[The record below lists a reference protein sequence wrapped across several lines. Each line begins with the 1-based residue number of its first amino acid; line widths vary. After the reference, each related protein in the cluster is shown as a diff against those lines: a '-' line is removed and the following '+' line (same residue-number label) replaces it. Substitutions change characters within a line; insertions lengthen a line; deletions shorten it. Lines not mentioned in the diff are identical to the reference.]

1 MDPVRRA
8 WLELHFAVL
17 CFGFTAILGAW
28 ITLPAL
34 ALVWW
39 RVGITSLSLLVLL
52 RGTPVWR
59 RLPRL
64 LLGQYAGIG
73 VVVGLHWVAFYGAI
87 KLANASIALVCMAT
101 TALFTAFLEPMIT
114 RRRLLGIEVALGLL
128 MVPGMMLIV
137 PHIEGGQW
145 YGVGVGLASAF
156 LAALFSILNK
166 RMISR
171 ASELEI
177 TFIELVSAWGFL
189 TLVLGIAALGGT
201 PVAWIPAPSD
211 WLWLLVLSLVCTTL
225 AYVLALRALRHVSA
239 FASNLTINLEP
250 VYGILLAVL
259 LLGEHRELAP
269 GFYVGVVLILAAVL
283 AYPALR
289 RRWPA

>member
-8 WLELHFAVL
+8 WFELHFAVL

-39 RVGITSLSLLVLL
+39 RVGITSLSLFVLL

-59 RLPRL
+59 RLPRRL
-64 LLGQYAGIG
+64 LSQYAGIG

-101 TALFTAFLEPMIT
+101 TALFTAFLEPLIT
-114 RRRLLGIEVALGLL
+114 GRRLLGMEVALGLL

-137 PHIEGGQW
+137 PHIGSSQW
-145 YGVGVGLASAF
+145 YGVGAGLVSAF

-166 RMISR
+166 KMISR

-177 TFIELVSAWGFL
+177 TLIELGSAWGFL
-189 TLVLGIAALGGT
+189 TLVLGITTLGGA
-201 PVAWIPAPSD
+201 PVAWIPEPSD
-211 WLWLLVLSLVCTTL
+211 WVWLLVLSLVCTTL

-269 GFYVGVVLILAAVL
+269 GFYAGVVLILGAVL